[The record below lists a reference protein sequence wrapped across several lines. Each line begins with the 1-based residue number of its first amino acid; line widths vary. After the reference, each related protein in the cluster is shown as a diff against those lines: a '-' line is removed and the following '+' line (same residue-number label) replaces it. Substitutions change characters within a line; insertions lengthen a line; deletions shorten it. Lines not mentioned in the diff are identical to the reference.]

1 MITLVFDTETTGFPS
16 KTLPVDH
23 PNQARIMQI
32 AMLLL
37 DGDKEVGCFYGHMFP
52 SNWPTPHSAATA
64 AHGITVEN
72 CERLGVSVAHALA
85 VFDSFVNAAD
95 KVVAHN
101 LKFDSQLIDIECG
114 LLSSPI
120 KYDWTAK
127 SFGCTMEILTPLMG
141 LKRANGAPKWPNLG
155 EALDFCEKGAVIDN
169 AHDAL
174 SDVRATAKVWRHLV
188 NLGLAPV

>member
-16 KTLPVDH
+16 KTLPADH

-37 DGDKEVGCFYGHMFP
+37 DGEQEVGCFYSHFAP
-52 SNWPTPHSAATA
+52 VKWPTPHSAATA
-64 AHGITVEN
+64 AHGITLER
-72 CERLGVSVAHALA
+72 CEQLGVFSGHALNI
-85 VFDSFVNAAD
+85 FDGFLNAAD

-101 LKFDSQLIDIECG
+101 LKFDAQLIDIECG
-114 LLSSPI
+114 LIMSPI

-127 SFGCTMEILTPLMG
+127 SFACTMEILTPIMG
-141 LKRANGAPKWPNLG
+141 LKRANGAPKWPNLA

-174 SDVRATAKVWRHLV
+174 GDVRATAKVWQYLV
-188 NLGLAPV
+188 RNGLAQ